1 MNAEL
6 LTYSRSKGA
15 FAGLTLEGA
24 VIEQD
29 SDSTEA
35 IYGKDIGFRKVLTG
49 NVNPPAPAAPF
60 MSAVK
65 MAGHKAAAHEAK
77 EQAQD
82 EKK

>member
-1 MNAEL
+1 
-6 LTYSRSKGA
+6 
-15 FAGLTLEGA
+15 
-24 VIEQD
+24 
-29 SDSTEA
+29 
-35 IYGKDIGFRKVLTG
+35 
-49 NVNPPAPAAPF
+49 